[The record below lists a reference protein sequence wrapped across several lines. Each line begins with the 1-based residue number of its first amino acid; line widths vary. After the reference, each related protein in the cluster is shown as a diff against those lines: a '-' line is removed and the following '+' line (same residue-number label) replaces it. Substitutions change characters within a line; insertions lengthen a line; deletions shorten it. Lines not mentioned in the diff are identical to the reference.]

1 MRKAKEKNK
10 PLLSLAAA
18 GLAALLL
25 FGMATAVLAQG
36 TQGKFVADEWSGIA
50 EADIAEGDSTKDQA
64 ENQASTT
71 PTPTP
76 VSTQDESTALSDATP
91 ESAESSELTENK
103 ETDSDSNAE
112 IPAEVSAFS
121 NDLAVEEV
129 SLYDA
134 SGTSAQD
141 AVTSWT
147 ELKSAVASAANGA
160 TIYLSGEI
168 TIPLDEVLSVSK
180 NLRLVGTGSAQYTNT
195 VGVGSETVAQGYT
208 YTQNASLRMGDL
220 IDELLKLASVS
231 HRPLHIEHVDV
242 SAMARDILD
251 EAGVKTMDDMRMPV
265 ALPACDIVSG
275 DLCVFTNDSGLFS
288 DAGGGWTCLTGNLD
302 LARCITASASY
313 PLVISPT
320 EYLGRTF
327 MDGGCRMNLPTPL
340 FDRSQVDAVVGVGM
354 VKHAQPTSDLSPLS
368 IAKRTMSCGA
378 NQLDRIYSQV
388 ADIYINLPV
397 SGDDAF
403 QAGTGR
409 QVIAEA
415 RQMIVDRPVDWSP
428 AKPTA
433 LEAVRR
439 AAVDALSRMVRT
451 HTD

>member
-25 FGMATAVLAQG
+25 FGMATAVLAQ
-36 TQGKFVADEWSGIA
+36 
-50 EADIAEGDSTKDQA
+50 ADIAEGDSTKDQA

-160 TIYLSGEI
+160 TI
-168 TIPLDEVLSVSK
+168 
-180 NLRLVGTGSAQYTNT
+180 
-195 VGVGSETVAQGYT
+195 
-208 YTQNASLRMGDL
+208 
-220 IDELLKLASVS
+220 
-231 HRPLHIEHVDV
+231 
-242 SAMARDILD
+242 
-251 EAGVKTMDDMRMPV
+251 
-265 ALPACDIVSG
+265 
-275 DLCVFTNDSGLFS
+275 
-288 DAGGGWTCLTGNLD
+288 
-302 LARCITASASY
+302 
-313 PLVISPT
+313 
-320 EYLGRTF
+320 
-327 MDGGCRMNLPTPL
+327 
-340 FDRSQVDAVVGVGM
+340 
-354 VKHAQPTSDLSPLS
+354 
-368 IAKRTMSCGA
+368 
-378 NQLDRIYSQV
+378 
-388 ADIYINLPV
+388 
-397 SGDDAF
+397 
-403 QAGTGR
+403 
-409 QVIAEA
+409 
-415 RQMIVDRPVDWSP
+415 
-428 AKPTA
+428 
-433 LEAVRR
+433 
-439 AAVDALSRMVRT
+439 
-451 HTD
+451 

>member
-147 ELKSAVASAANGA
+147 ELKSAVASAARRYDLSFRRDHHPTGRGA
-160 TIYLSGEI
+160 
-168 TIPLDEVLSVSK
+168 VRQQK
-180 NLRLVGTGSAQYTNT
+180 
-195 VGVGSETVAQGYT
+195 
-208 YTQNASLRMGDL
+208 
-220 IDELLKLASVS
+220 
-231 HRPLHIEHVDV
+231 
-242 SAMARDILD
+242 
-251 EAGVKTMDDMRMPV
+251 
-265 ALPACDIVSG
+265 
-275 DLCVFTNDSGLFS
+275 
-288 DAGGGWTCLTGNLD
+288 
-302 LARCITASASY
+302 SAS
-313 PLVISPT
+313 
-320 EYLGRTF
+320 GRHRE
-327 MDGGCRMNLPTPL
+327 CPIH
-340 FDRSQVDAVVGVGM
+340 Q
-354 VKHAQPTSDLSPLS
+354 H
-368 IAKRTMSCGA
+368 
-378 NQLDRIYSQV
+378 
-388 ADIYINLPV
+388 
-397 SGDDAF
+397 
-403 QAGTGR
+403 
-409 QVIAEA
+409 
-415 RQMIVDRPVDWSP
+415 
-428 AKPTA
+428 
-433 LEAVRR
+433 RR
-439 AAVDALSRMVRT
+439 RGQ
-451 HTD
+451 